1 MNYKT
6 EPNYTVVQMFR
17 GVMNFMHVFFI
28 VLVILKN
35 AEYFD
40 PDWEG
45 WESKGHMIFT
55 HTFIT
60 LGAIL
65 VYLFGVGA
73 VSVLLSIH
81 NNLER
86 LVQFQTGQS
95 SEGDTRESV
104 KWTKPLE
111 NESGHSYDVSGG
123 TEIPTTVKI
132 IITLLIISGAIF
144 ALIWSVKEMM

>member
-1 MNYKT
+1 
-6 EPNYTVVQMFR
+6 
-17 GVMNFMHVFFI
+17 MHVFFAFLLI
-28 VLVILKN
+28 DTNMRLWKP
-35 AEYFD
+35 EKY
-40 PDWEG
+40 
-45 WESKGHMIFT
+45 ESMGYAIFL

-60 LGAIL
+60 LGVIL

-111 NESGHSYDVSGG
+111 NKSGHSYDVSGG
-123 TEIPTTVKI
+123 TEIPTAVKVI
-132 IITLLIISGAIF
+132 VVLLIISGAIF
-144 ALIWSVKEMM
+144 ALIWSIKQMM